1 MISTYLRVASQPPSR
16 FTKYCNLT
24 AAMISSIPVCLLLA
38 RYPGLT
44 GPRVPS
50 IRAAIKEGG
59 VKSAVMPFL
68 GAFVWYVKR
77 KERREEEK
85 RGEQRRG
92 AARRAENMRAE
103 ERSEEEEMT
112 SLGDKEECSGTSAP
126 YSTLDAC

>member
-1 MISTYLRVASQPPSR
+1 MCAFRYGGKSLIPYTCAFYFCVS
-16 FTKYCNLT
+16 
-24 AAMISSIPVCLLLA
+24 AMVSSIPVCLLLA

-85 RGEQRRG
+85 RGEKRRKEESRG
-92 AARRAENMRAE
+92 E
-103 ERSEEEEMT
+103 ERRE
-112 SLGDKEECSGTSAP
+112 KQRI
-126 YSTLDAC
+126 

>member
-1 MISTYLRVASQPPSR
+1 MCVFRYGGKSLIPYTCAFYFCVS
-16 FTKYCNLT
+16 
-24 AAMISSIPVCLLLA
+24 AMVSSIPVCLLLA

-85 RGEQRRG
+85 RGEKRRKEESRGEKSREYESRGEERRRG
-92 AARRAENMRAE
+92 D
-103 ERSEEEEMT
+103 
-112 SLGDKEECSGTSAP
+112 DKFGR
-126 YSTLDAC
+126 

>member
-1 MISTYLRVASQPPSR
+1 MCVFRYGGKSLIPYTCAFYFCVS
-16 FTKYCNLT
+16 
-24 AAMISSIPVCLLLA
+24 AMVSSIPVCLLLA

-77 KERREEEK
+77 TERRGEKRREEERSGEK
-85 RGEQRRG
+85 SREYESRGEERRRG
-92 AARRAENMRAE
+92 D
-103 ERSEEEEMT
+103 
-112 SLGDKEECSGTSAP
+112 DKFGR
-126 YSTLDAC
+126 